1 MMKKALTNQVEKQVI
16 YDPYISSII
25 NMKIY
30 VPIADVGK
38 NIKQNLEKLVVSK
51 TEGKCIVDGFVRP
64 DSVKIITYSSG
75 KVSFGLVEFQVAFEC
90 MVCHPVDGMLVECIC
105 KTITKAG
112 IHAEVVDKMGNIP
125 ITIFIARDH
134 HINNHKFLSVM
145 EKSKMKVSILGV
157 RFELHD
163 SNICA
168 IGRLVELDKEI

>member
-1 MMKKALTNQVEKQVI
+1 MKKGVQDRVDKRII
-16 YDPYISSII
+16 YDPYIPSIL

-30 VPIADVGK
+30 VPIAEVGK

-64 DSVKIITYSSG
+64 DSVKILTYSSG
-75 KVSFGLVEFQVAFEC
+75 KVSFGLVEFQVAYEC
-90 MVCHPVDGMLVECIC
+90 MVCHPVDGMMVECVC

-112 IHAEVVDKMGNIP
+112 IHAEVVDKMGNVP

-134 HINNHKFLSVM
+134 HINNHKFQSVT
-145 EKSKMKVSILGV
+145 ETSKMKVSILGV

-163 SNICA
+163 NNICA
-168 IGRLVELDKEI
+168 IGRLVDME